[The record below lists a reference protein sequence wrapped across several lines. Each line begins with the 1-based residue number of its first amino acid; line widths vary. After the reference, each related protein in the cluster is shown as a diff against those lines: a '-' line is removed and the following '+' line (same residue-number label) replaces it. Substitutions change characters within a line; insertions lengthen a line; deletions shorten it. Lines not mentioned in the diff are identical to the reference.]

1 MRTKSWVSTGVALV
15 VMWGLTGVAVPSA
28 AAAQNSEQEFKRTV
42 YDLEEQ
48 SEEFKDE
55 LERFLKDE
63 DEWEPRGRY
72 GDLWD
77 ETEQFVKQ
85 SGKLKRR
92 FKDEEPVRKLEQM
105 ISRMED
111 TAGEIDRLLD
121 RVDASR
127 RVEREWDDTLDLL
140 EDADRQLDTGFGYTS
155 GESNGK
161 TTASGNLSTDQIDL
175 AVNLIE
181 DRSERVKNAF
191 AKSGGGGTWAAQLSN
206 QLSLFDQRAN
216 KLRDTYFKGRNPSQ
230 FLPTLGAMRGQA
242 GQISDLIN
250 KHFTGGP
257 VRENW
262 SQVRNQL
269 DVLARHFGI

>member
-1 MRTKSWVSTGVALV
+1 MRTKSWVSIGVALV
-15 VMWGLTGVAVPSA
+15 VMWGFTGAMVPSA
-28 AAAQNSEQEFKRTV
+28 AAAQNSDREFKRTV

-77 ETEQFVKQ
+77 ETKQLVKQ

-111 TAGEIDRLLD
+111 TADKIDRLLD

-140 EDADRQLDTGFGYTS
+140 EDADRQLETGFGYAS
-155 GESNGK
+155 GDSTGE
-161 TTASGNLSTDQIDL
+161 TRASGNLSTDQIDL

-191 AKSGGGGTWAAQLSN
+191 ADSGSGGTWAAQLRN

-216 KLRDTYFKGRNPSQ
+216 KLQSTYFKGRNPSQ
-230 FLPTLGAMRGQA
+230 FLPTLGAMRGQEGA
-242 GQISDLIN
+242 ISNLVDQ
-250 KHFTGGP
+250 HFPGGP
-257 VRENW
+257 VRDNW

-269 DVLARHFGI
+269 DALARHFGI